1 MWMLTGDDGSAV
13 GSLNVDDAAPT
24 YSLRGPLPLA
34 RAGVDRASHR
44 RSDVLWL
51 DAAWRDLR
59 TRAFVVAD
67 GLVAVQDGRLVFGL
81 PNEMPAGERFFLGID
96 DDHVA
101 YFAIHVDG
109 PHPDP
114 RAAGLRQAALLL
126 DVQEGGL
133 MVHAVALANWHQA
146 HQYCSRCGERTT
158 VVLAGHVRRCPT
170 DGSEHFP
177 RTDPAVIVLVVDD
190 DDRCLLGRQDGWPAG
205 WFSTLAGFV
214 EPGESPEQA
223 VVREVAEETDIVVTA
238 STYAGSQPWP
248 FPSSLMLGYYARA
261 DGAEPRPDGVE
272 LSEAYWYSRGE
283 LDAALRSGEL
293 RLSPSVSISR
303 RLIEGWYGAQLD
315 SQPR

>member
-1 MWMLTGDDGSAV
+1 MTITTAI
-13 GSLNVDDAAPT
+13 GSLVVDESAPN

-34 RAGVDRASHR
+34 RAAVDRAGHR
-44 RSDVLWL
+44 RSDAEWL
-51 DAAWRDLR
+51 DGAWKASR

-67 GLVAVQDGRLVFGL
+67 GSVAIDGDRLVLGA
-81 PNEMPAGERFFLGID
+81 PDEMPDGDRFFLGVD
-96 DDHVA
+96 EQVA
-101 YFAIHVDG
+101 FFAVHVDG
-109 PHPDP
+109 PHPDS
-114 RAAGLRQAALLL
+114 RAAGLRQAAPVL
-126 DVQEGGL
+126 DLRDGGL

-146 HQYCSRCGERTT
+146 HRYCSRCGALTT
-158 VVLAGHVRRCPT
+158 VTFAGHVRRCPA

-177 RTDPAVIVLVVDD
+177 RTDPAVIVLVTDD

-223 VVREVAEETDIVVTA
+223 VVREVAEESGIVVTA
-238 STYAGSQPWP
+238 CSYAGSQPWP

-261 DGAEPRPDGVE
+261 NGAEPQPDGVE
-272 LSEAYWYSRGE
+272 LSEASWYSRGD
-283 LDAALRSGEL
+283 LDTALRTGEI

-303 RLIEGWYGAQLD
+303 RLIEGWYGAELE

>member
-1 MWMLTGDDGSAV
+1 LT
-13 GSLNVDDAAPT
+13 VDDLAPT

-34 RAGVDRASHR
+34 RSGVDRAGHR
-44 RSDVLWL
+44 RTDDAWL
-51 DAAWRDLR
+51 EAAWKNPR
-59 TRAFVVAD
+59 TRAFIVAD
-67 GLVAVQDGRLVFGL
+67 GLVAVAGGRLVLGA
-81 PNEMPAGERFFLGID
+81 PDEMPDGERFFLGVD
-96 DDHVA
+96 DEHIA
-101 YFAIHVDG
+101 YFAVHVDG

-114 RAAGLRQAALLL
+114 RAAGLRQVAPLL
-126 DVQEGGL
+126 DVQDGGL

-146 HQYCSRCGERTT
+146 HQHCSRCGDRTM

-177 RTDPAVIVLVVDD
+177 RTDPAVIVLVTDD
-190 DDRCLLGRQDGWPAG
+190 DDRCLLGRQDGWPTG

-223 VVREVAEETDIVVTA
+223 VVREVAEETGIVVTA
-238 STYAGSQPWP
+238 CSYAGSQPWP

-261 DGAEPRPDGVE
+261 AGTEPRPDGVE
-272 LSEAYWYSRGE
+272 LSEAHWYSRDD
-283 LDAALRSGEL
+283 LDAALRSGEI

-303 RLIEGWYGAQLD
+303 RLIEGWYGAKLD